1 MWILCL
7 DLYYM
12 IYWDNQVSYS
22 HEKISFKL
30 FCWSLRLVPQPT
42 TQPVIPLNMISNSI
56 HWDSIVIKGWEDIF
70 WLVECLCVWGIWMW
84 VGEEGDFGQEKG
96 TEKRRNGREKIRSRR
111 DLSQFIVIS
120 RMYTWIFVVFVDLV
134 DSVEVGDTMNFTRQ
148 FNSSKMRWKRR
159 KVGKVW
165 TN

>member
-1 MWILCL
+1 
-7 DLYYM
+7 
-12 IYWDNQVSYS
+12 
-22 HEKISFKL
+22 
-30 FCWSLRLVPQPT
+30 
-42 TQPVIPLNMISNSI
+42 
-56 HWDSIVIKGWEDIF
+56 
-70 WLVECLCVWGIWMW
+70 

-148 FNSSKMRWKRR
+148 FNSSKMR
-159 KVGKVW
+159 
-165 TN
+165 